1 MNISINTR
9 QAYSEIIC
17 FLNIL
22 SEKKK
27 NEIPKK
33 LVQLFEEEKDIEY
46 VKVIDSK
53 TPIKDQHLK
62 EETLAIIA
70 ILNLEYWCKDENEK
84 QRLKNLGQNI
94 RELRKNKKMTISE
107 LAEKSLLSEKYLQ
120 GVEVGNRNISIKN
133 LNKICKALETSPD
146 ILLNMRPYNLKT
158 SEEKI
163 FAISEKL

>member
-1 MNISINTR
+1 LNISINTR

-33 LVQLFEEEKDIEY
+33 LIQLFEEEKDIEY

-53 TPIKDQHLK
+53 TPIKDQNLK

-84 QRLKNLGQNI
+84 KRLKKI
-94 RELRKNKKMTISE
+94 YSKNEEEYQKI
-107 LAEKSLLSEKYLQ
+107 LNEKYSIDNIFKKEEKELPKEELTSTEVAI
-120 GVEVGNRNISIKN
+120 VEYKENIITRII
-133 LNKICKALETSPD
+133 NKIKRLF
-146 ILLNMRPYNLKT
+146 KQ
-158 SEEKI
+158 
-163 FAISEKL
+163 

>member
-33 LVQLFEEEKDIEY
+33 LIQLFEEEKDIEY

-84 QRLKNLGQNI
+84 QRLKNIYSKNEEEYKELPKEEITSTEVAIVEYKENI
-94 RELRKNKKMTISE
+94 ITRI
-107 LAEKSLLSEKYLQ
+107 
-120 GVEVGNRNISIKN
+120 I
-133 LNKICKALETSPD
+133 NKIK
-146 ILLNMRPYNLKT
+146 RFFKQ
-158 SEEKI
+158 
-163 FAISEKL
+163 